1 MVKELGE
8 CPEVVHGGELQH
20 MSAKY
25 LITFEY

>member
-8 CPEVVHGGELQH
+8 CPEVVHGGQLPH